1 MMTAQRNKAQRE
13 TRAGRLEKCR
23 AERPTSAGPAVAGS
37 RSRWLLCDYTTSI
50 RTLLTNYL
58 NTFKGDI
65 PHKLR
70 YPSRLALSGISI
82 GRIPARR
89 GRNYSN
95 RIIRGDT
102 DSRVQLKGAESTTFS
117 HTVWGSMP
125 TCRLMPTYESNT
137 HTYIKRTCASWPM
150 HQRPAVSHTKPH
162 DNTDAGVC
170 AEPHA
175 PGSTPSRAPT
185 PPRPHRPPKA

>member
-70 YPSRLALSGISI
+70 DPSRLALSGISI
-82 GRIPARR
+82 RIPARR
-89 GRNYSN
+89 AGPYSN
-95 RIIRGDT
+95 RIIRGDVPIAAAIEG
-102 DSRVQLKGAESTTFS
+102 SRIDYFFS
-117 HTVWGSMP
+117 YGLGKHAN
-125 TCRLMPTYESNT
+125 MPTYADVR
-137 HTYIKRTCASWPM
+137 K
-150 HQRPAVSHTKPH
+150 
-162 DNTDAGVC
+162 
-170 AEPHA
+170 
-175 PGSTPSRAPT
+175 
-185 PPRPHRPPKA
+185 

>member
-1 MMTAQRNKAQRE
+1 MKS
-13 TRAGRLEKCR
+13 GR

-82 GRIPARR
+82 RIPARR
-89 GRNYSN
+89 AGPYSN
-95 RIIRGDT
+95 RIIRGDVPIAAAIEG
-102 DSRVQLKGAESTTFS
+102 SRMRIDYFFS
-117 HTVWGSMP
+117 YGLGKHAN
-125 TCRLMPTYESNT
+125 MPTYADVR
-137 HTYIKRTCASWPM
+137 K
-150 HQRPAVSHTKPH
+150 
-162 DNTDAGVC
+162 
-170 AEPHA
+170 
-175 PGSTPSRAPT
+175 
-185 PPRPHRPPKA
+185 

>member
-1 MMTAQRNKAQRE
+1 MTPARDDDGTAEQGTEGNESGA
-13 TRAGRLEKCR
+13 LEKCR

-65 PHKLR
+65 PHR
-70 YPSRLALSGISI
+70 TCPSF
-82 GRIPARR
+82 IPARARPR
-89 GRNYSN
+89 GYSKTAV
-95 RIIRGDT
+95 IRGD
-102 DSRVQLKGAESTTFS
+102 RQPLQLKGAESDYFFS
-117 HTVWGSMP
+117 YGLGKHAN
-125 TCRLMPTYESNT
+125 MPTYESNT

>member
-82 GRIPARR
+82 PGIPARR
-89 GRNYSN
+89 GRIAYSN

-102 DSRVQLKGAESTTFS
+102 DSR
-117 HTVWGSMP
+117 
-125 TCRLMPTYESNT
+125 CN
-137 HTYIKRTCASWPM
+137 
-150 HQRPAVSHTKPH
+150 
-162 DNTDAGVC
+162 
-170 AEPHA
+170 
-175 PGSTPSRAPT
+175 
-185 PPRPHRPPKA
+185 

>member
-70 YPSRLALSGISI
+70 YPSRLALSGTLHPDP
-82 GRIPARR
+82 RARR
-89 GRNYSN
+89 GRIQTALSGAIPIAAAIEGSRM
-95 RIIRGDT
+95 RIDYF
-102 DSRVQLKGAESTTFS
+102 FS
-117 HTVWGSMP
+117 YGLGKHAN
-125 TCRLMPTYESNT
+125 MPTYADVR
-137 HTYIKRTCASWPM
+137 K
-150 HQRPAVSHTKPH
+150 
-162 DNTDAGVC
+162 
-170 AEPHA
+170 
-175 PGSTPSRAPT
+175 
-185 PPRPHRPPKA
+185 

>member
-89 GRNYSN
+89 GRIQTALSGAIPIAAAIEGS
-95 RIIRGDT
+95 RIDYF
-102 DSRVQLKGAESTTFS
+102 FS
-117 HTVWGSMP
+117 YGLGKHAN
-125 TCRLMPTYESNT
+125 MPTYADVR
-137 HTYIKRTCASWPM
+137 K
-150 HQRPAVSHTKPH
+150 
-162 DNTDAGVC
+162 
-170 AEPHA
+170 
-175 PGSTPSRAPT
+175 
-185 PPRPHRPPKA
+185 

>member
-82 GRIPARR
+82 RIPARR
-89 GRNYSN
+89 GRIQTALSGA
-95 RIIRGDT
+95 IPIAPL
-102 DSRVQLKGAESTTFS
+102 QLKGAESTTFS